1 MMSDTPDISK
11 IVSMIMEKP
20 ELIAEISGMLK
31 SSDTESEKAD
41 STPTADVAVKVDTEM
56 PREDSRR
63 VHRMKLAQAMKP
75 YLSSERAQAI
85 DAMMSIVDILELTWG
100 RR

>member
-1 MMSDTPDISK
+1 MSDTPDVSK
-11 IVSMIMEKP
+11 IVSMIMERP

-31 SSDTESEKAD
+31 SSDSDGEQADSPPAEKASVTVD
-41 STPTADVAVKVDTEM
+41 SKPQG
-56 PREDSRR
+56 EDSKR

-75 YLSSERAQAI
+75 YLSSERAHAI